1 MNVVE
6 PIRRKED
13 IEDIKE
19 HLLEQ
24 KLYRDYCL
32 WLFVVGINIG
42 LRISDLSKLRWDQ
55 VYDKKGRFKDYI
67 DIYEQKTGKFKRFK
81 LNQSARDAIELYKE
95 NISPNMKREYLFNTR
110 SNKDGYMTRK
120 TAERILV
127 REAKYVGLE
136 NIGTHSLRKTFGY
149 HLRKNGVHISVIM
162 KMFNHSSEMIT
173 LRYLGLLQ
181 DDMDA
186 AIEDLNI

>member
-1 MNVVE
+1 MNIVE
-6 PIRRKED
+6 PIRDKRD
-13 IEDIKE
+13 IDDIKE

-32 WLFVVGINIG
+32 FTVGINIG

-55 VYDKKGRFKDYI
+55 VFDKKGRFNEYI

-81 LNQSARDAIELYKE
+81 LNQSARDAISLYLE
-95 NISPNMKREYLFNTR
+95 NIDPDMKREYLFNTR
-110 SNKDGYMTRK
+110 SNKDGYMSRK
-120 TAERILV
+120 TAERILR
-127 REAKYVGLE
+127 REAEYVGLQ

-149 HLRKNGVHISVIM
+149 HLRKKGVHISVIM
-162 KMFNHSSEMIT
+162 RMFNHSSEAIT

-181 DDMDA
+181 DDMDDA
-186 AIEDLNI
+186 MDDLNI

>member
-24 KLYRDYCL
+24 KLYRDYC
-32 WLFVVGINIG
+32 LFVVGINIG